1 MEAGH
6 VQSPTV
12 RRIVGPTILLQS
24 GNYFDF
30 MAPEDCTF
38 TIEDIAHGLSNVC
51 RFGGQCSRF
60 YSVAQHSVHV
70 AEILPP
76 EHKLAGLLHDAAEA
90 LIGDVPKPLKDIL
103 PDYRALEKRIEAV
116 VAERFGVSAKLPA
129 AVKDADVQM
138 LATEQHQLMP
148 DREGRSYAGGKLPGN
163 RILPALTP
171 AEAKAWFLQDFA
183 AFDNARNGLG
193 PFAAE

>member
-6 VQSPTV
+6 VHSPTV

-70 AEILPP
+70 AELLPP

-90 LIGDVPKPLKDIL
+90 LIGDVPKPLKDML

-116 VAERFGVSAKLPA
+116 VAERFGVSAQLPA

-138 LATEQHQLMP
+138 LATEQNQLMP
-148 DREGRSYAGGKLPGN
+148 DREGRSYAGGKHPRTRRLPT
-163 RILPALTP
+163 LTP
-171 AEAKAWFLQDFA
+171 WEAKSWFLQDFA
-183 AFDNARNGLG
+183 AFDDARNGLG
-193 PFAAE
+193 PFAAS